1 MSFEYANPPE
11 WDEGDLV
18 KWVVFDEV
26 GRIAHV
32 PEEDNFL
39 MVDVLE
45 RDGGEWVSTGHTLT
59 AGYSDVRKIDMR
71 SNRTEYSAEAG
82 GQYGMNVRFSA
93 PSAEALTEGFN
104 RYGVRENDDGSLDVR
119 FDAMEPGVRRG
130 IEITPEFL
138 RRTVRKDYD
147 RIPLQLDHSDS
158 QRANVGYIDPGNI
171 QFNSGVLQVQAHIPN
186 TGSEVRNDVIADFK
200 HEPPQITDISVS
212 FAKDSVE
219 IEGGKSRSS
228 TPEFVD
234 GRYREF
240 SLTPFPAGYD
250 DGGLTPAFSSAIDDA
265 IDADG
270 DASASDDATSELIQ
284 RPHTLIEK

>member
-1 MSFEYANPPE
+1 MSFEYADPPE
-11 WDEGDLV
+11 WEEGQVVVWIANPDMVGQIVHNPEDEN
-18 KWVVFDEV
+18 
-26 GRIAHV
+26 I
-32 PEEDNFL
+32 L
-39 MVDVLE
+39 MVDLLE
-45 RDGGEWVSTGHTLT
+45 KADGEWESTGYTLT
-59 AGYSDVRKIDMR
+59 AGYTDVRPMDEME
-71 SNRTEYSAEAG
+71 TEYSAEAG
-82 GQYGMNVRFSA
+82 GEFGMNVRFSA
-93 PSAEALTEGFN
+93 PAEEALAEGFN

-138 RRTVRKDYD
+138 RQTVRKDYD

-171 QFNSGVLQVQAHIPN
+171 QFNNGVLQVQAHIPN
-186 TGSEVRNDVIADFK
+186 TGSDVRNDVIADFK

-219 IEGGKSRSS
+219 IDGGKSRNA
-228 TPEFVD
+228 TPKFTD

-250 DGGLTPAFSSAIDDA
+250 EGGLTPAFSSAIDDA
-265 IDADG
+265 IDFDAG
-270 DASASDDATSELIQ
+270 ASASDDATSELIQ